1 MKKCLVLLSCL
12 LFMGGSLFGQQITVT
27 GEVTCATDGESLPG
41 VTVRVQGTTQGTVTD
56 MEGQYSLPVAS
67 DAVLVFSFIGRNT
80 QEVPVEG
87 REVVNVAME
96 PAMVDMDEY
105 VVVGYGIQ
113 RKRDVTGSISSVRGE
128 DLARIAAPS
137 FDAALAGRSSGVQVT
152 STSGILG
159 QAPRIRVRG
168 IGSVSSGTYPLIV
181 VDGVPALTGN
191 IGGYAEVNALGDI
204 NPSDIESIEI
214 LKDGSAT
221 AIYGSRAAN
230 GVILITT
237 KRGQEGQFRVNYN
250 AWAGIAQPVNL
261 FDLTNESE
269 FITLANEMFRNAGSA
284 EPAVAAGLNTDWQ
297 GAVLR
302 NAFQHDHSLNISG
315 ATGQTSYYFSLGF
328 GQQEGVTRPNEMER
342 YTLRANVEQQAND
355 WLTLGTNIA
364 LTRSD
369 YYDLNRGSNS
379 LSGNIFSAIRQLPN
393 TPIYDPDDP
402 TGYNIDNI
410 NRQLVGPGVNKTTI
424 DDNLPNIMYVVDHN
438 NYTSKVMRTMA
449 NAHAQA
455 EITSGL
461 MFRTQMGVDLSN
473 TEGLMYWNPIHG
485 DGATVGGRI
494 YNTQTNF
501 TRWNWQN
508 VLSYMTTIGDAHNIN
523 ATLVNEYQYQDYNYF
538 FAGGTG
544 MSSTFFRHG
553 LIAGTY
559 DTQMSSGLMSD
570 NGFISYAGR
579 LNYNYDQKYYI
590 QGSIRY
596 DGISAL
602 PEENRWGLF
611 AGGSVGWT
619 ISREDFMQ
627 GLTFIDDLQLRAS
640 YAEVGNTSIGNY
652 PYAGLYGGVRYGPN
666 TGIAFVQMGNDMLK
680 WETSKKL
687 DVGFD
692 LTMLNGKYQFAFDY
706 FLNDQDGLILAAP
719 TPPSFGIPG
728 NSIDRNIG
736 ELRNWGY
743 EFSAE
748 AHLVNTRDFAFSLEG
763 NLSLVENKIDALV
776 GGQPITYNYYRIAEG
791 ESIRSIYGYDY
802 VGVNTAN
809 GNPIYR
815 KADGSQV
822 QGNIATQGYFVY
834 DPNNPADLSQSA
846 VLTGDDRIVFGPSMP
861 TYFGAISPN
870 LRFRQFDM
878 NAMFRFSGG
887 NYIMNRTRA
896 DLVANSFTNYG
907 KELQGRW
914 QSAEEPGDGWT
925 PKLWHGR
932 TNFINIQGTGNGR
945 FVEKGDFLK
954 LSNFEIGYSL
964 SPEMLARMGVDR
976 LRLYVQVTDLFV
988 ITDYTGPDPEMEAN
1002 GVDFNV
1008 TPRQR
1013 TFTMGI
1019 NLSL

>member
-27 GEVTCATDGESLPG
+27 GTVTSATDGESLPG
-41 VTVRVQGTTQGTVTD
+41 VTVQVQGTTQGTVTD
-56 MEGQYSLPVAS
+56 MDGEYSLPVAP
-67 DAVLVFSFIGRNT
+67 DAVLIFSFIGMDT

-87 REVVNVAME
+87 REVINVAME
-96 PAMVDMDEY
+96 ASMVDIEEF
-105 VVVGYGIQ
+105 VVVGYGVQ
-113 RKRDVTGSISSVRGE
+113 RKREVTGSITSVQG
-128 DLARIAAPS
+128 DDIARIAAPS

-152 STSGILG
+152 TTSGVLG
-159 QAPRIRVRG
+159 AAPRIRIRG

-181 VDGVPALTGN
+181 VDGVPVLTGN
-191 IGGYAEVNALGDI
+191 IGGYAQVNALGDI
-204 NPSDIESIEI
+204 NPNDIESIEI

-237 KRGQEGQFRVNYN
+237 KRGEEGQIRVNYN
-250 AWAGIAQPVNL
+250 AWAGVAQPVEK
-261 FDLTNESE
+261 FPLTNEAE
-269 FITLANEMFRNAGSA
+269 FITIANEMFRNAGQD
-284 EPAVAAGLNTDWQ
+284 EPAVAAGLDTDWQ
-297 GAVLR
+297 GALLR
-302 NAFQHDHSLNISG
+302 DAFQHDHSLNISG
-315 ATGQTSYYFSLGF
+315 ATSQTSYYFSLGF

-342 YTLRANVEQQAND
+342 YTLRANVEQKAND
-355 WLTLGTNIA
+355 WLSLGTNA
-364 LTRSD
+364 SLTRSM

-402 TGYNIDNI
+402 TGYNIDNT
-410 NRQLVGPGVNKTTI
+410 NRQLVGPGVNNRTI

-438 NYTSKVMRTMA
+438 NYTSKILRTIA

-455 EITSGL
+455 DIMPGL
-461 MFRTQMGVDLSN
+461 TFRTQLGIDLSG
-473 TEGLMYWNPIHG
+473 TEGHLYWNPLHG
-485 DGATVGGRI
+485 DGATVNGRI

-501 TRWNWQN
+501 FRWNWQN
-508 VLSYMTTIGDAHNIN
+508 VLSYLTTFGDVHNIN
-523 ATLVNEYQYQDYNYF
+523 ATLVNEYQHQQYNYF

-544 MSSTFFRHG
+544 MSSTFFRHN
-553 LIAGTY
+553 LIGGTY
-559 DTQMSSGLMSD
+559 DTQLSSGSMTE

-579 LNYNYDQKYYI
+579 LNYNYDQKYFL

-596 DGISAL
+596 DGISSL

-611 AGGSVGWT
+611 TGGSVGWT

-627 GLTFIDDLQLRAS
+627 DLTFIDDLQIRAS

-652 PYAGLYGGVRYGPN
+652 PFAGLYGGVRYGPH
-666 TGIAFVQMGNDMLK
+666 TGIAFVQMGNDLLK
-680 WETSKKL
+680 WETSKKF
-687 DVGFD
+687 DVGLD
-692 LTMLNGKYQFAFDY
+692 LTMLDGKYQFTFDY

-719 TPPSFGIPG
+719 TPASFGVPG

-748 AHLVNTRDFAFSLEG
+748 AHLINTTDLSFTIEG
-763 NLSLVENKIDALV
+763 NLSLVENRIDALV
-776 GGQPITYNYYRIAEG
+776 GDEPMTYSYYRIAEG

-802 VGVNTAN
+802 VGVNEAN

-815 KADGSQV
+815 KADGTMV
-822 QGNIATQGYFVY
+822 QGNIPTQSYAVY
-834 DPNNPADLSQSA
+834 NPSDPTNVDQSA
-846 VLTGDDRIVFGPSMP
+846 VLTGDDRITFGPSMP
-861 TYFGAISPN
+861 TYYGSITPI
-870 LRFRQFDM
+870 LRYRQFDM
-878 NAMFRFSGG
+878 NAMLRFSGG

-907 KELQGRW
+907 TELLNRW
-914 QSAEEPGDGWT
+914 QSPEEPGDGWT
-925 PKLWHGR
+925 PKLWYGA
-932 TNFINIQGTGNGR
+932 TNFINIQGSGNGR

-954 LSNFEIGYSL
+954 LSNLEVGYSL
-964 SPEMLARMGVDR
+964 PPQVLARLGVDR
-976 LRLYVQVTDLFV
+976 LRLYVQATDLFM
-988 ITDYTGPDPEMEAN
+988 ITDYTGPDPEMESA